1 MTTTTALASAAPLRH
16 RSTFVPAAS
25 ALSTARLTTIV
36 VWASIA
42 TSGLGAAVVLSLF
55 L

>member
-1 MTTTTALASAAPLRH
+1 MTTTALTTAPLRH
-16 RSTFVPAAS
+16 RSTFVPSPS
-25 ALSTARLTTIV
+25 AVSTARLTTIV

-42 TSGLGAAVVLSLF
+42 TSGLSAAVVLSLF